1 MKFTIERADREDV
14 YRDVIRIPEKYRQGI
29 DGKIIPEGSVCK
41 ITLPTG
47 KKVFAIIRG
56 MRDAGVPVEKPI
68 AKMDERLRNRLGLQV
83 GDRVELRLKKVGTI
97 GEFRWAWSASD
108 PAYRAMARM
117 ALLSLTLAVLSV
129 ILAIKGVL

>member
-41 ITLPTG
+41 ITLPTE

-97 GEFRWAWSASD
+97 GEFR
-108 PAYRAMARM
+108 
-117 ALLSLTLAVLSV
+117 
-129 ILAIKGVL
+129 